1 METLSVLKDEH
12 SAILRELY
20 QMDRQVMLL
29 ESSGPV
35 RGARILRE
43 LVETGKKLGEN
54 LSLHVGK
61 EEKILFSVLEKRL
74 GKDWELVEVMRREH
88 EELLGS
94 LESLRSELDRMI
106 IDHDTVRTWNLT
118 SKLQDLRG
126 AMSDH
131 LSREEKVLFWLAE
144 LRLSRS
150 ELESIAFSLRGILQ
164 VS

>member
-1 METLSVLKDEH
+1 
-12 SAILRELY
+12 
-20 QMDRQVMLL
+20 MDRQVMLL

-74 GKDWELVEVMRREH
+74 GKDRELVEVMRREH

-126 AMSDH
+126 GDVGPLIERGEST
-131 LSREEKVLFWLAE
+131 LLAC
-144 LRLSRS
+144 R
-150 ELESIAFSLRGILQ
+150 APSLTIGT
-164 VS
+164 

>member
-1 METLSVLKDEH
+1 
-12 SAILRELY
+12 
-20 QMDRQVMLL
+20 MDRQVMLL